1 MKRISLLGILTI
13 LILIGEFVCSLP
25 DMSESIREGYNDGM
39 KESQTV
45 LTADGSEQQMEN
57 LFQVTV
63 NVTPVKNTQDN
74 PQVIA
79 SHQVSQMECYIQPP
93 VSFMLIG
100 LLLIPAVFIA
110 LYGMYCLIRLLI
122 RISRKDV
129 FSRKNIWWLRWF
141 TYSYTGFNAVLGVQ
155 NLILEQSALRQINI
169 PGYTIDSI
177 AGLGTDWGTLAVMLL
192 LTEIFAVGVK
202 LKEEQDLTI

>member
-1 MKRISLLGILTI
+1 MKRISLFGILTI

-25 DMSESIREGYNDGM
+25 DMSKDIREGYHDGM

-45 LTADGSEQQMEN
+45 LTADGTALQMEAP
-57 LFQVTV
+57 FQVTV
-63 NVTPVKNTQDN
+63 NVTPIPTTQDSL
-74 PQVIA
+74 QVVA

-93 VSFMLIG
+93 VSSMLIG

-122 RISRKDV
+122 CISRKDV

-141 TYSYTGFNAVLGVQ
+141 TYSYTGFYAVLGVQ
-155 NLILEQSALRQINI
+155 NLILKRSALQQIAI